1 MIKRVLIV
9 SLVLIVIALVIFWL
23 LTGGWS
29 AAARTARSLA
39 NPLELIFGT
48 STSGSFIKL
57 PWQPSE
63 LTRGPDIGDYASEA
77 AARNDASGDEDQRSA
92 SQESPTRNFGNP
104 SPYAGRIAI
113 RESSATESNPSIE
126 FVELTASGSNT
137 GPVLLANW
145 SLQSVVSGVR
155 VPLPQAASTFVM
167 GVVNVVRPISLD
179 PGASVYVTTAAS
191 PVGTSFRENICIG
204 YLTELQTFTPEL
216 SGECPAPAE
225 MLPMNADTI
234 RTYGASCF
242 DYLNSLSSCHFTSN
256 PPSNLSPSCRSF
268 VVNSISYNG
277 CVNAHKFGS
286 SFALPTYRA
295 YLALRSELWANSH
308 DVIRLLDGEG
318 RTVDVLTY

>member
-9 SLVLIVIALVIFWL
+9 SLVLFVIALVIFWL

-77 AARNDASGDEDQRSA
+77 AAYNEASGDEDQQAA

-113 RESSATESNPSIE
+113 RESSATESNPSAE
-126 FVELTASGSNT
+126 FIELTASGSNA
-137 GPVLLANW
+137 GPVVLANW

-155 VPLPQAASTFVM
+155 VPLPQAAPAFTM
-167 GVVNVVRPISLD
+167 GIVKA
-179 PGASVYVTTAAS
+179 GAAW
-191 PVGTSFRENICIG
+191 G
-204 YLTELQTFTPEL
+204 
-216 SGECPAPAE
+216 
-225 MLPMNADTI
+225 
-234 RTYGASCF
+234 
-242 DYLNSLSSCHFTSN
+242 
-256 PPSNLSPSCRSF
+256 
-268 VVNSISYNG
+268 
-277 CVNAHKFGS
+277 
-286 SFALPTYRA
+286 
-295 YLALRSELWANSH
+295 
-308 DVIRLLDGEG
+308 
-318 RTVDVLTY
+318 